1 MRILILSDTHGNY
14 PLALKA
20 VEEYDM
26 YDQVVHLGDEVEDAL
41 MLEQI
46 TGRHIVKVAGNCDY
60 MTSQP
65 RELCIVLGSTR
76 VLITHGDKYQ
86 VKSGLARLHRKALQE
101 RAHVVLYGHSHRASI
116 DTVGGI
122 LFVNPG
128 CAINSA
134 GIEPTCAILALER
147 GEPRAEIVSL
157 KKYLKPVI

>member
-1 MRILILSDTHGNY
+1 MRILVLSDTHGNY

-20 VEEYDM
+20 VEECDPH
-26 YDQVVHLGDEVEDAL
+26 DQVVHLGDEVEDAL

-60 MTSQP
+60 MTGQP
-65 RELCIVLGSTR
+65 RELCMALDSIR

-122 LFVNPG
+122 LFINPG
-128 CAINSA
+128 CAINNPE
-134 GIEPTCAILALER
+134 IEPTCAVLAVEC

-157 KKYLKPVI
+157 KKYL